1 MLPKVKRSNLFVR
14 IYKLTQSI
22 PLGKVATYGQLAEAL
37 GIKDSRIVGWAL
49 HGNKDQKVPCHRV
62 VDRTGRLAPN
72 YAFNGAS
79 EQRLRL
85 KAEGISFTDD
95 MHVNLSK
102 CGIIKLKI

>member
-1 MLPKVKRSNLFVR
+1 MPPKKKRSNLFVR
-14 IYKLTQSI
+14 IYKLTQII
-22 PLGKVATYGQLAEAL
+22 PSGKVATYGQLAETL

-49 HGNKDQKVPCHRV
+49 HGNKDREIPCHRV

-72 YAFNGAS
+72 YAFNGAA

-85 KAEGISFTDD
+85 IEEGVSFIDE